1 MHFRFSEIMDIP
13 ISNSLTS
20 NQYHSYF
27 KSINKRTLG
36 KLNESKVSSKSKFLT
51 FEYGLELQ

>member
-1 MHFRFSEIMDIP
+1 MDIP